1 MSKSKQQQPGM
12 TETVQKHIQGI
23 SSWRNNGAKRALT
36 AHYDSMY
43 TDRNIPH
50 CENCF
55 FFHITIFDIHQ
66 RDYGF
71 YPKENHHDCDHKTTF
86 IFYIQFNLLKL
97 EIHL

>member
-55 FFHITIFDIHQ
+55 FLA
-66 RDYGF
+66 Y
-71 YPKENHHDCDHKTTF
+71 NHF
-86 IFYIQFNLLKL
+86 
-97 EIHL
+97 